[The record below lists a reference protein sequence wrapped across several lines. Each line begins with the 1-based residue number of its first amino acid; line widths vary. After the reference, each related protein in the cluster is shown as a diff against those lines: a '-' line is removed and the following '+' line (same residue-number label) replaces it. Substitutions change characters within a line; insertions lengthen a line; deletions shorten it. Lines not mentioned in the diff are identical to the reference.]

1 MPCGTVRLCGI
12 SSHFWLLSPCIW
24 QVTHALLTRPPL
36 SYPKIW
42 PKSRQRVNSVRLA
55 CVKHAASVHPAP
67 GSNSLKKSFWSG
79 SKQAWLLFIRY
90 CLGCICSILS
100 EYSRKLKASPFAHV
114 RFHNAPHCLHPV
126 ICHLPGKPDMSS
138 DSLRSASRSETFSRE
153 FSGLHYCLFVK
164 VLCLAFVSYQT
175 RNVVILS

>member
-1 MPCGTVRLCGI
+1 M
-12 SSHFWLLSPCIW
+12 HF
-24 QVTHALLTRPPL
+24 Q
-36 SYPKIW
+36 
-42 PKSRQRVNSVRLA
+42 SRFMIMERIKLNRGKV
-55 CVKHAASVHPAP
+55 
-67 GSNSLKKSFWSG
+67 KKSFWSG

-164 VLCLAFVSYQT
+164 VLCLASFKSTDVRLSYNSRWRIRCQ
-175 RNVVILS
+175 RVFWKFLKKILPKFLLCFACSFHGLYKT